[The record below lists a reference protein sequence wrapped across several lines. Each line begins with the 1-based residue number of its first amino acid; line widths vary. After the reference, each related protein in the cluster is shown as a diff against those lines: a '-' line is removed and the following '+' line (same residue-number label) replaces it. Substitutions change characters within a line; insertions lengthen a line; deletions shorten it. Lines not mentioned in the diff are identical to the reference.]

1 MLDRFAFRKKA
12 VKKGEHS
19 AVCSEC
25 SRGGYTEMTLRM
37 HLQDMHN
44 YLPCK
49 ACRKIYP
56 GEAGLKE
63 HRCPLQNLTCDKC
76 PKKFGSLDG
85 WKLHMRT
92 VHGGV
97 LCICH
102 VCGQQLSNCNTLR
115 SHMES
120 RHGIMPPPMG
130 HRGRG
135 VPRVPPPC
143 YTCHQCGKQ
152 VKNRISLREHER
164 RIHGGNFRSAPCKFC
179 GRVFCSGFSLK
190 RHMASVHRGQKEGW
204 GKGGKTTEE
213 QEEEEEELECR
224 YHR

>member
-92 VHGGV
+92 VHGQYRRRVKIPKEKVVGADSKTV
-97 LCICH
+97 VVGSTPTKGSSDIEVSPTSSPDLKSTSL
-102 VCGQQLSNCNTLR
+102 GMKL
-115 SHMES
+115 
-120 RHGIMPPPMG
+120 MPS
-130 HRGRG
+130 
-135 VPRVPPPC
+135 
-143 YTCHQCGKQ
+143 
-152 VKNRISLREHER
+152 I
-164 RIHGGNFRSAPCKFC
+164 
-179 GRVFCSGFSLK
+179 
-190 RHMASVHRGQKEGW
+190 
-204 GKGGKTTEE
+204 
-213 QEEEEEELECR
+213 
-224 YHR
+224 